1 MKKPLEG
8 RTILILLLLAFE
20 LYVVVLGS
28 GYGPNSRIFPL
39 GIGIPTLVL
48 TVLVLLS
55 VWRPE
60 ILRSAEVRLSGS
72 SSATPVPEEE
82 EAGSEPAMRVL
93 RMVVW
98 LVVACLGI
106 AFLGF
111 RLAAPVFVLL
121 FGRIEGH
128 VRWIPCIL
136 TAFFCWAFIVGYFE
150 LYMRYSM
157 FKGVLFGDLLPI
169 F

>member
-1 MKKPLEG
+1 MKKLLES

-48 TVLVLLS
+48 TALVLLS

-60 ILRSAEVRLSGS
+60 ILRSAEVHLS
-72 SSATPVPEEE
+72 SSSETPVPAAD
-82 EAGSEPAMRVL
+82 EAGSESVMSVL
-93 RMVVW
+93 RMVIW
-98 LVVACLGI
+98 LVLICLGI

-111 RLAAPVFVLL
+111 RVAVLIYIVL
-121 FGRIEGH
+121 FGRFEGRASWLACML
-128 VRWIPCIL
+128 VG
-136 TAFFCWAFIVGYFE
+136 FFSWAFVVGYFE
-150 LYMRYSM
+150 LFMKFSM

>member
-1 MKKPLEG
+1 MKKLLESC
-8 RTILILLLLAFE
+8 TILTLLLLAFE

-28 GYGPNSRIFPL
+28 TYGSNSRIFPL

-48 TVLVLLS
+48 TALVLLS

-60 ILRSAEVRLSGS
+60 ILRSAEVHLS
-72 SSATPVPEEE
+72 SSSSETPVPDGE

-93 RMVVW
+93 RMVIW
-98 LVVACLGI
+98 LVLICLGI

-111 RLAAPVFVLL
+111 RVAVLVYIVL
-121 FGRIEGH
+121 FGRFEGRASWLACML
-128 VRWIPCIL
+128 VG
-136 TAFFCWAFIVGYFE
+136 FFSWAFVVGYFE
-150 LYMRYSM
+150 LFMKFSM